1 MVLTGKATDSNS
13 GIRSYQFST
22 NANLT
27 ADSTGWTEITNTT
40 SQTTQ
45 IYSAKED
52 NTTYY
57 FYVKD
62 AANNVTK
69 TSVVA
74 KLDKVAPTIST
85 DLSGKTDKIAT
96 NLNLSIGVADSTSG
110 LSKII
115 WYYKKSTDTTYSSV
129 TDTYTTMN
137 GATAGAKTAVTKT
150 KKLTGLTANTKYNIY
165 AVVYDVA
172 GNKKQSSIVN
182 ISTPIAVAEIGT
194 TKYAKLEYA
203 IEAVPNSIATKITM
217 LASTSEGKVTIPSG
231 KNITIELNKKTIEGQ
246 LINDGIL
253 TISGDDSGR
262 IYGENGRAITNNST
276 GTLNIIGGIIDGRK
290 IGWTIYNDGKM
301 NMSGGSV
308 RQSPTSTD
316 NARGCALYSKGKL
329 KITGGKISANTYA
342 ISVDEGTATISN
354 ATIKSTMFSGLLMNT
369 KGIVTVKNT
378 TIKGTGETAVSN
390 TSGVNNKTFTSCTIT
405 GKTFGLLI
413 IK

>member
-231 KNITIELNKKTIEGQ
+231 KNITIELNEKTVEGKFY
-246 LINDGIL
+246 NYGIL
-253 TISGDDSGR
+253 TISGTGY
-262 IYGENGRAITNNST
+262 IKGNGNAITNYST
-276 GTLNIIGGIIDGRK
+276 GTLNIKGGIFDIAK
-290 IGWTIYNDGKM
+290 TGWTINNEGIM
-301 NMSGGSV
+301 NMSGGII
-308 RQSPTSTD
+308 RHTPQSTD
-316 NARGCALYSKGKL
+316 EERGCAIYSAKKL
-329 KITGGKISANTYA
+329 NITGGTISANAYGV
-342 ISVDEGTATISN
+342 SVHDGTATISN
-354 ATIKSTMFSGLLMNT
+354 ATIKATKLSALLMDT
-369 KGIVTVKNT
+369 KEIVKVKNT

-390 TSGVNNKTFTSCTIT
+390 TSGVNNKTFTSCTIS

>member
-1 MVLTGKATDSNS
+1 M
-13 GIRSYQFST
+13 
-22 NANLT
+22 T
-27 ADSTGWTEITNTT
+27 AESTGWTEITNTT

-45 IYSAKED
+45 TYSAKED

-203 IEAVPNSIATKITM
+203 IEAVPNSTATKITM
-217 LASTSEGKVTIPSG
+217 LASTSEGKVTIPSE
-231 KNITIELNKKTIEGQ
+231 KNITIELNEKTVEGKFY
-246 LINDGIL
+246 NYGIL
-253 TISGDDSGR
+253 TISGTG
-262 IYGENGRAITNNST
+262 YVKGNGNAITNYST
-276 GTLNIIGGIIDGRK
+276 GTLNIKDGIFDIAK
-290 IGWTIYNDGKM
+290 TGWTINNEGIM
-301 NMSGGSV
+301 NMSGGTI
-308 RQSPTSTD
+308 RHTPQSTD
-316 NARGCALYSKGKL
+316 EERGCAIYSAKKL
-329 KITGGKISANTYA
+329 NITGGTISANAYGV
-342 ISVDEGTATISN
+342 SVHAGTATISN
-354 ATIKSTMFSGLLMNT
+354 ATIKATKLSALLMDT
-369 KGIVTVKNT
+369 KEIVKVKNT